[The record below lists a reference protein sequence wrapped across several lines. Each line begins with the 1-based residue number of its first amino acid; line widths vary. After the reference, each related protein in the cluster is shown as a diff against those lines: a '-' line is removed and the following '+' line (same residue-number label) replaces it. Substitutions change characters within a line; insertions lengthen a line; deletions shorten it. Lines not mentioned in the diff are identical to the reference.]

1 VVEEGTEELDDT
13 VNVIAKDRSYMLS
26 YLVAKQKDEE
36 GGAQGNFKRTS
47 ERIRT

>member
-1 VVEEGTEELDDT
+1 MEVGNEEEMEET
-13 VNVIAKDRSYMLS
+13 VNVIAKDRPYMLS

-36 GGAQGNFKRTS
+36 SSSANFKRTS